1 MAYQRACTPA
11 SWDLDSAEL
20 FDLVSEHV
28 TPEQVAG
35 TVNVSSDLGKH
46 TAWLQEYADL
56 GFDAVMLH
64 HVGREQAS
72 FIDTFGAEVL
82 PRLDVTRPLSAT
94 AKEYRC
100 V

>member
-1 MAYQRACTPA
+1 
-11 SWDLDSAEL
+11 DI
-20 FDLVSEHV
+20 VSEHV
-28 TPEQVAG
+28 TPEQVAR
-35 TVNVSSDLGKH
+35 TVNVSSDLGQH

-56 GFDAVMLH
+56 GFDTVMLH
-64 HVGREQAS
+64 HVGREQGP

-82 PRLDVTRPLSAT
+82 PRLDVTRPFPAT